1 MIDAV
6 YFDGKSARAQ
16 PAKIA
21 IQNDHIAIFRE
32 SAAPL
37 RHPLDRARIDEAFKG
52 AAQRIDLGG
61 GAVLEVRDSA
71 ALQKELDRV
80 GKKLGLVQNAQ
91 NSWAWVVACLVA
103 LIGAL
108 VVGYLYL
115 IPLASK
121 HVASWLPES
130 VDHTIGE
137 QAWPMLEAQLFKPST
152 LPPERQK
159 ALTEKYQK
167 ITHQLK
173 DAPQYQLLFRA
184 SSIGPN
190 AIAIPGG
197 RLIMTD
203 ELVALSKNDDALMGV
218 LLHELGHIKY
228 RHSTRNIIQAAAVTA
243 VISVWLGDVSS
254 LVSAV
259 PAAIAGMKY
268 SRDLESEADDFAISS
283 MRKLGIPGQATADLF
298 SELEKSRNEKPTM
311 PKGEEKKA
319 GAPKDEAPRST
330 EAPSPSESIFSSHP
344 VTSERIKK
352 FSALK

>member
-21 IQNDHIAIFRE
+21 IQNDTIAIFRE

-37 RHPLDRARIDEAFKG
+37 RHSLERARIDEAFKG

-61 GAVLEVRDSA
+61 GAVLEVYDSA

-80 GKKLGLVQNAQ
+80 GKKLSMVQSAQ
-91 NSWAWVVACLVA
+91 NSWTWVVGCLVA

-115 IPLASK
+115 IPFASK

-130 VDHTIGE
+130 VDRTLGE
-137 QAWPMLEAQLFKPST
+137 QAWPMLEAQMFKPSA

-159 ALTEKYQK
+159 ALSEKYQK
-167 ITHQLK
+167 ITRQLNE
-173 DAPQYQLLFRA
+173 PPPYQLLFRA

-203 ELVALSKNDDALMGV
+203 ELVGLSKNDDALMGV

-228 RHSTRNIIQAAAVTA
+228 RHSMRNIIQAAAVTA

-268 SRDLESEADDFAISS
+268 SRDLESEADDFAIAS
-283 MRKLGIPGQATADLF
+283 MRTLGMSGQATADLF
-298 SELEKSRNEKPTM
+298 TELEKSRTEKPAI

-319 GAPKDEAPRST
+319 DTPSDKPSRSS

-352 FSALK
+352 FRALK